1 MIESVTHESIT
12 LTNGLG
18 LQVLA
23 GRDSIRGATIVGAVI
38 DESGFIRTAE
48 DNAFMSDQDIVN
60 AIEPGMLSI
69 PDPLLL
75 VISSPGRKKGFLYRM
90 WTRVWGKKIEGNL
103 VIKAPTLTMNP
114 SADKGR
120 IEDAYRDDPVAAAT
134 ELGGEWRDDVSE
146 FVVAERLD
154 AATDAG
160 VELRPRVEGV
170 TYRAFADPAGGTGGD
185 SFVIAIAHEENKVQ
199 VLDVLAGV
207 EPPFSPSEVIKQC
220 ALLLKSYGVYSIT
233 TDRYSGGFA
242 PEQWRLNGIEWK
254 PSDKSRSELFLAFVP
269 MLNSGGCRLVEDEK
283 MRAQFLALRRKVAPG
298 GRESVDHPI
307 GGHDDYANA
316 AAGALVLNA
325 GVQYRVRS
333 LAS

>member
-1 MIESVTHESIT
+1 MRQVPELAALIESVTHESIT
-12 LTNGLG
+12 LTNGLA

-90 WTRVWGKKIEGNL
+90 WTRVWGKKVEGNL

-170 TYRAFADPAGGTGGD
+170 TYRAFADPAGGTGSD
-185 SFVIAIAHEENKVQ
+185 SFVIAVAHEENGLQ
-199 VLDVLAGV
+199 VLDLVAGE
-207 EPPFSPSEVIKQC
+207 EPPFSPSQVIKAC
-220 ALLLKSYGVYSIT
+220 ALLLSRTGST
-233 TDRYSGGFA
+233 RSRPTGTAEASRPSSGG
-242 PEQWRLNGIEWK
+242 
-254 PSDKSRSELFLAFVP
+254 
-269 MLNSGGCRLVEDEK
+269 
-283 MRAQFLALRRKVAPG
+283 
-298 GRESVDHPI
+298 
-307 GGHDDYANA
+307 
-316 AAGALVLNA
+316 
-325 GVQYRVRS
+325 
-333 LAS
+333 